1 MNDLDVHENDFHLAA
16 LKQID
21 HLFLTLHQEVFKNSS
36 ACFY

>member
-21 HLFLTLHQEVFKNSS
+21 HLFLTLHQVFSNHDCLS
-36 ACFY
+36 F